1 MNGLALGNKPLNFA
15 GFLIVLGVLA
25 LLVTGCVPTHV
36 RNAPEPPESPLPVET
51 PPSESAASRPIFDPL
66 LDITRESFEDD
77 GEEGAVPGP
86 LELDAE
92 IGAGEPIS
100 TSPHDDLETA
110 SPELTPE
117 QAEQERQRLLNLE
130 PVFDIPIEINEQV
143 LGWIDYYSN
152 KHKDSFTPGLVR
164 SGRYLPMFRQIFQEA
179 GLPQDLVYMAHVES
193 AYKTNAYSRAHAKGV
208 FQFIAST
215 GRRYGLRV
223 DWWVDERSDPEKAA
237 EAAAAYL
244 TDLYE
249 EFGDWYLAMAGYN
262 AGEGKVRRAIRRT
275 GSTDFWK
282 IAKTRYLK
290 RETRNYVPA
299 IIAATLISKQPEKY
313 GFSFSP
319 DPPIEYESIEVGGA
333 ADLKVLARCA
343 GSDFETLKRLN
354 PALRRYQTPPD
365 GTTTVRVPAGTG
377 EATLAALEN
386 VPQSERVLYVRHKI
400 RKGDT
405 LSTIGRKYGVS
416 VSAIQGANKMG
427 RTTMIRE
434 GRTLVVPTVSAGAYD
449 YTPAGEQAAATGEA
463 ITYRV
468 RRGDTLSHIARRYRT
483 TAPAIAA
490 ASGISVNKVLSI
502 GGRLTVVP
510 GVRSTSTARRIG
522 QGGSAAVAAGSST
535 HTVRRGDSLWKIAGR
550 YGTTVNRL
558 CRMNGISSRSTLY
571 PGMKLKVR

>member
-1 MNGLALGNKPLNFA
+1 MNGLAIGSKPLNNIV
-15 GFLIVLGVLA
+15 FLIVCGALA
-25 LLVTGCVPTHV
+25 LLVIGCVPGHV
-36 RNAPEPPESPLPVET
+36 RNAPETIQSPAADET
-51 PPSESAASRPIFDPL
+51 APSEPVARLPIPDPL
-66 LDITRESFEDD
+66 LDITRESFEDYGVL
-77 GEEGAVPGP
+77 GEDAGP
-86 LELDAE
+86 LEFDAE

-100 TSPHDDLETA
+100 TSPLDDLETA
-110 SPELTPE
+110 SPELTLE
-117 QAEQERQRLLNLE
+117 EAEQERQRLLNME
-130 PVFDIPIEINEQV
+130 PVFDIPIEINPKV

-164 SGRYLPMFRQIFQEA
+164 SGRYLAMFRQIFQDA

-193 AYKTNAYSRAHAKGV
+193 AYKTSAYSRAHAKGV

-244 TDLYE
+244 TDLYA

-275 GSTDFWK
+275 GSRDFWK
-282 IAKTRYLK
+282 ISETSYLR

-313 GFSFSP
+313 GFDFTP
-319 DPPIEYESIEVGGA
+319 DAPIEYESIEVDGA

-343 GSDFETLKRLN
+343 GSDFETMKTLN

-365 GTTTVRVPAGTG
+365 GTTVVRVPTGTG

-386 VPQSERVLYVRHKI
+386 VPRTERVLYVRHKI

-405 LSTIGRKYGVS
+405 LSVIARKYGVS
-416 VSAIQGANKMG
+416 VSAIQRSNGMG
-427 RTTMIRE
+427 RKTMIRE
-434 GRTLVVPTVSAGAYD
+434 GRILVIPTVSAGAFD
-449 YTPAGEQAAATGEA
+449 YAPAGEATAAAGEA

-468 RRGDTLSHIARRYRT
+468 RRGDTLSHIARRHRT

-490 ASGISVNKVLSI
+490 ASGIHVNKVLSI
-502 GGRLTVVP
+502 GERLTVVP
-510 GVRSTSTARRIG
+510 GVRSTSAARKLGRG
-522 QGGSAAVAAGSST
+522 DGSAVAASAT
-535 HTVRRGDSLWKIAGR
+535 HTVRRGDSLWKIATR

-558 CRMNGISSRSTLY
+558 CGLNGISSRATLY
-571 PGMKLKVR
+571 PGMKLRLR